1 MIRELSRA
9 IELSGREGGRDL
21 EAEGI
26 WEGLGCGGENHW
38 PFTRAF
44 LLFCPL
50 FPSPQYSLPNGP
62 QSHQPELG
70 KMQNGE

>member
-26 WEGLGCGGENHW
+26 WEELGCEEESHR
-38 PFTRAF
+38 PFAHLDITSCLVLSRSGVSNAV
-44 LLFCPL
+44 
-50 FPSPQYSLPNGP
+50 
-62 QSHQPELG
+62 
-70 KMQNGE
+70 

>member
-26 WEGLGCGGENHW
+26 WEELGCEEESHR
-38 PFTRAF
+38 PFRWAF

-50 FPSPQYSLPNGP
+50 FPSSLYSLPNGS

-70 KMQNGE
+70 RMQNGK